1 MLFFRIVLV
10 YCLLTACSFAHFG
23 NSKQKWLEFKVKQK
37 KNAWVSVY
45 CQYLYAFFFLQKTY
59 NKQYHNLEE
68 ENNRF
73 ITFLD
78 NQKKINKHNQLYAV
92 GEVTYTLKSNQF
104 ADLSHKEFLTKYV
117 ADRAYGKRY
126 LCDIFLI
133 EILSDY
139 SSTSWQIFDKIL
151 IIEILAT
158 LKIRLKNWEA

>member
-1 MLFFRIVLV
+1 M
-10 YCLLTACSFAHFG
+10 
-23 NSKQKWLEFKVKQK
+23 
-37 KNAWVSVY
+37 
-45 CQYLYAFFFLQKTY
+45 
-59 NKQYHNLEE
+59 EE

-158 LKIRLKNWEA
+158 LKIRLKN